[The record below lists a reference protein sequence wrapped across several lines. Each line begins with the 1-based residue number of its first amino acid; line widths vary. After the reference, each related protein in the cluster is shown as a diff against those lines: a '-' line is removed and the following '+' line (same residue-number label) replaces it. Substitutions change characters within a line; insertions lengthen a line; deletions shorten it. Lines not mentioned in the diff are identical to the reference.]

1 MVASGSGKEFCSET
15 ELVQILVKKLLLFTH
30 LSLEIK
36 ACDTLIDDTYM
47 DDTIVSHPSEVDCV
61 KLVED
66 LPKVTEGMDMEI
78 QSSILTLS

>member
-1 MVASGSGKEFCSET
+1 
-15 ELVQILVKKLLLFTH
+15 
-30 LSLEIK
+30 
-36 ACDTLIDDTYM
+36 M